1 MAIKD
6 DIETLIRN
14 PASGIAT
21 PEFNLEETPSGK
33 VGGFVISP
41 TFVGKSQLERQN
53 MLWDYLDDNLN
64 QEQILHIVSLVTVTP
79 DEDKED

>member
-64 QEQILHIVSLVTVTP
+64 QEQILLLRST
-79 DEDKED
+79 